1 MRTRELLDWLGTRLQ
16 LDWLEAVVEPP
27 DAPAPRASLGGRL
40 PDAEQLRALDDLV
53 NLGYYRGIVR
63 KLDEIAALHGGHAGF
78 VNHLRGMA
86 HQFQLDAMA
95 RVIQQALLD
104 RQTQR

>member
-1 MRTRELLDWLGTRLQ
+1 M
-16 LDWLEAVVEPP
+16 
-27 DAPAPRASLGGRL
+27 PRAEWRL
-40 PDAEQLRALDDLV
+40 PDEAQLRALDELV

-63 KLDEIAALHGGHAGF
+63 KLDDMAAAHADHAGF
-78 VNHLRGMA
+78 VNHLRGLA

-104 RQTQR
+104 RAAQE